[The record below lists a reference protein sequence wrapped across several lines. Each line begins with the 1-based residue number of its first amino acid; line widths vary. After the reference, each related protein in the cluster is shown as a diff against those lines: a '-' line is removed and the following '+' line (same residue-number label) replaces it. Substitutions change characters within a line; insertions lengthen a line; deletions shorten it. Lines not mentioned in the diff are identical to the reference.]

1 MTTRRVM
8 LPLMRESCMAA
19 LRAEFEA
26 HARRLLGATSASMLS
41 PMPVHLGVK
50 VQHPRPTRCGQPPL
64 RLRLRLAAPGLA
76 WVEGSGRRVQG

>member
-26 HARRLLGATSASMLS
+26 HARRLLGATSASILS
-41 PMPVHLGVK
+41 PMPVNVGMK
-50 VQHPRPTRCGQPPL
+50 ACPRPLNYILLHPSF
-64 RLRLRLAAPGLA
+64 LA
-76 WVEGSGRRVQG
+76 

>member
-26 HARRLLGATSASMLS
+26 HARRLLGATSASILS
-41 PMPVHLGVK
+41 PMPGGFVVSL
-50 VQHPRPTRCGQPPL
+50 P
-64 RLRLRLAAPGLA
+64 AALCASCMHVGACLPVL
-76 WVEGSGRRVQG
+76 